1 MADRGGKIILEGSEK
16 TAFRYR
22 IDGGMDE
29 RDKDEIE
36 AMDSG
41 YVLGRYWPSIVSDSV
56 DLRHRM
62 GYIRNRN
69 LGFSFIG
76 VPDDEFDD
84 ELYSLDENL
93 AVTLAYMVA
102 DFYRN
107 GTQRVSD
114 LVENVTRKNPAGLK
128 NVLEPAPYTCMIE
141 RYLRSLCGDEEI
153 SNLSDNCFFDRIPA
167 DRFGCASI
175 VGDKRN
181 GYFTSLI
188 LQIVLKA

>member
-1 MADRGGKIILEGSEK
+1 MANRNETIILEGSER

-41 YVLGRYWPSIVSDSV
+41 YVLGRNWPSIVSNSV
-56 DLRHRM
+56 DMHHRM
-62 GYIRNRN
+62 DYIRKRN

-76 VPDDEFDD
+76 LGDADFENELCATDPD
-84 ELYSLDENL
+84 LPS
-93 AVTLAYMVA
+93 VLAYMVA

-114 LVENVTRKNPAGLK
+114 LVENVTRKNPSGLK
-128 NVLEPAPYTCMIE
+128 NVLETEPYAKMLE
-141 RYLRSLCGDEEI
+141 RYLRSICPCQVSEKL
-153 SNLSDNCFFDRIPA
+153 LDNCFFQRIPA

-175 VGDKRN
+175 EGDSIR
-181 GYFTSLI
+181 GYHTALV